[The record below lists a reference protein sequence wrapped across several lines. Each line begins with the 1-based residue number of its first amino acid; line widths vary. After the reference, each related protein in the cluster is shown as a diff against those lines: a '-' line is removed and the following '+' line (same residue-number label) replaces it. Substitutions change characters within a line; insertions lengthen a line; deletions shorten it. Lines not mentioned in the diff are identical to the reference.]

1 MPKPRVT
8 ATDQLANV
16 IEVVEL
22 GRRTGLL
29 SVERGSGSVHEEG
42 EIYFLHGR
50 ATYASLA
57 GLRGREALAAMSRW
71 GACRFS
77 FDRDLP
83 SPAPN
88 IAAPPPGAP
97 APQRISDP
105 NLVHA
110 QPGAGGGQRIPE
122 GSGVWSY
129 PQQGPGGAF
138 PGGAFPG
145 GAFPGGASG
154 PLYPS
159 GPLGGGSGPLDGSG
173 IFGTSG
179 AFGSSG
185 GLGAGAGSSAGGY
198 GAFDGSGSF
207 AGSGGYPQQ
216 QQRPFAPPP
225 AERAQPSP
233 SFLASRPRRAPD
245 VRDLMQVVTSHN
257 LSRGHRTILLL
268 ADGEHT
274 VLDLARLSSKP
285 VDEVTALLGDLEA
298 RGLVYYYR

>member
-50 ATYASLA
+50 ANYASLA

-77 FDRDLP
+77 FDRDVP
-83 SPAPN
+83 NPVPN
-88 IAAPPPGAP
+88 ISAPPPGP
-97 APQRISDP
+97 PPPTRISDP

-110 QPGAGGGQRIPE
+110 QQGGGQRIPE
-122 GSGVWSY
+122 GSGVWGF
-129 PQQGPGGAF
+129 PQQAPS
-138 PGGAFPG
+138 

-159 GPLGGGSGPLDGSG
+159 GPLGGSGIAGGSGPLDGSG

-179 AFGSSG
+179 AFGG
-185 GLGAGAGSSAGGY
+185 PGAGLGAGGYPYGPPDAAGSFG
-198 GAFDGSGSF
+198 GSG
-207 AGSGGYPQQ
+207 AG
-216 QQRPFAPPP
+216 QQRPFAPPAT
-225 AERAQPSP
+225 AERAQPSA
-233 SFLASRPRRAPD
+233 SFLARRPRRAPD

-257 LSRGHRTILLL
+257 LSRSHRTILLL

-285 VDEVTALLGDLEA
+285 VDEVTDLLGDLES
-298 RGLVYYYR
+298 RGLVYYYK